1 MHIDTRSLRSCG
13 SALRILTIACAL
25 GATVTS
31 PARAQSLPP
40 QVLPTLD
47 EQVLFYLGNNCF
59 NLDPAGDGG
68 FGNNLSIIC
77 GYPSG
82 VPATAGGGASSP
94 QGSTLSLQ
102 NSVIQERLKRA
113 KKKKDKDKDESA
125 AAAGGTRGRSG
136 KGHADASDTSA
147 GTGTVSAS
155 SGFDIFASG
164 SFESLDRNVTPF
176 EDGYDSSVLGGAF
189 GFDYQFNDMVVAGAV
204 LGYRQ
209 QDADFKG
216 GGDFTMKAFEPSI
229 YVSVLPSPKTFLQ
242 FVAGYGGQN
251 SDVNR
256 AVHFEVIGSG
266 AFVDGTAAS
275 AGDANAYNASAQ
287 FGFDQPAGRFTYGPR
302 VGINYAQTKID
313 PYTETGITGLELRID
328 GRTVKSFQAVAAFYG
343 SWAISTKGAVILPQF
358 NVGYVHEF
366 EDDASIVTA
375 QFAEDIR
382 PTPTTFFFGTSVPDS
397 DFFNIEAGV
406 STVFARGIQF
416 FVNLRT
422 MVGNDNFDNTGATI
436 GIRFEL

>member
-1 MHIDTRSLRSCG
+1 MHIDTRLLRTCG
-13 SALRILTIACAL
+13 STSLILAVACVLGVAPCAL
-25 GATVTS
+25 
-31 PARAQSLPP
+31 AQSQPP
-40 QVLPTLD
+40 PVTPTLD
-47 EQVLFYLGNNCF
+47 EQVVFYLGNNCA
-59 NLDPAGDGG
+59 NLDPTGVDG
-68 FGNNLSIIC
+68 FGPNLETLC
-77 GYPSG
+77 GYPAG
-82 VPATAGGGASSP
+82 VPAAAGGGAASP

-113 KKKKDKDKDESA
+113 KKKKDKDNDESA

-136 KGHADASDTSA
+136 RGHADASDTST

-216 GGDFTMKAFEPSI
+216 GGDFKMKAFEPSI

-256 AVHFEVIGSG
+256 AVHFEVVGSG
-266 AFVDGTAAS
+266 ASVDGTAAS

-302 VGINYAQTKID
+302 VGVNYGQTKID
-313 PYTETGITGLELRID
+313 PYSETGGTGLELTID
-328 GRTVKSFQAVAAFYG
+328 GRTVKSFQAVVAFYG
-343 SWAISTKGAVILPQF
+343 SWAISTKNGIVLPQF
-358 NVGYVHEF
+358 NLGYVHEF

-375 QFAEDIR
+375 QFAEDLR
-382 PTPTTFFFGTSVPDS
+382 PIPTRFTYGTSVPDS

-406 STVFARGIQF
+406 STVFSRGIQF

-422 MVGNDNFDNTGATI
+422 MVGNDNFDNTGGTI

>member
-1 MHIDTRSLRSCG
+1 MRIDTRLPRTCG
-13 SALRILTIACAL
+13 STSLILAVACVL
-25 GATVTS
+25 GVA
-31 PARAQSLPP
+31 PCAHAQSQPP
-40 QVLPTLD
+40 PVTPTLD
-47 EQVLFYLGNNCF
+47 EQVLFYLGNNCA
-59 NLDPAGDGG
+59 NLDPTGADG
-68 FGNNLSIIC
+68 FGPNLETLC

-82 VPATAGGGASSP
+82 VPAAAGGGAASP

-102 NSVIQERLKRA
+102 NSVIQERLERA
-113 KKKKDKDKDESA
+113 KEKGGHAGTASTA
-125 AAAGGTRGRSG
+125 AASRGRSG
-136 KGHADASDTSA
+136 RGRAENAE
-147 GTGTVSAS
+147 SAS
-155 SGFDIFASG
+155 ESGSSSVASRFNIFASG
-164 SFESLDRNVTPF
+164 SYETLDRSITPF
-176 EDGYDSSVLGGAF
+176 EDGYDSSVIGGAF
-189 GFDYQFNDMVVAGAV
+189 GFDYQFNDKVVAGLVA
-204 LGYRQ
+204 GYRQ

-216 GGDFTMKAFEPSI
+216 GGDFKMTAFEPSI

-242 FVAGYGGQN
+242 FVAGYGGQS

-266 AFVDGTAAS
+266 ASVDGTAAS
-275 AGDANAYNASAQ
+275 VGDANAYNASAQ

-302 VGINYAQTKID
+302 VGVNYGQTKID
-313 PYTETGITGLELRID
+313 PYSETGGTGLELTID
-328 GRTVKSFQAVAAFYG
+328 GRTVKSFQAVVAFYG
-343 SWAISTKGAVILPQF
+343 SWAISTKNAIVLPQF

-375 QFAEDIR
+375 QFAEDVR
-382 PTPTTFFFGTSVPDS
+382 PIPTRFTYGTSVPDS

-422 MVGNDNFDNTGATI
+422 MVGNDNFDNTGGTI